1 MGDTVMLRRFLVVC
15 AAVAA
20 IVLGVV
26 VLVGAPTNSLDLLAG
41 AGIASG
47 AGLLVLL
54 I

>member
-1 MGDTVMLRRFLVVC
+1 MLRRFFTVC

-41 AGIASG
+41 CGIAAG
-47 AGLLVLL
+47 AGLLALL